1 MSDDQW
7 TNVEGGDGEELCP
20 AITAVLAELSL
31 SLTSLSL
38 TSFSLSLDVRIYLY
52 IELSLYV

>member
-31 SLTSLSL
+31 SLTS
-38 TSFSLSLDVRIYLY
+38 FSLSLDVRIYLY

>member
-31 SLTSLSL
+31 SLSHFFLSLSGCM
-38 TSFSLSLDVRIYLY
+38 Y
-52 IELSLYV
+52 II